1 MTGTVPFAVPA
12 EVLREVRTRWPDT
25 ADAWVNSAPAQLQRF
40 CDRYQAT
47 PTRVMRSRYGLVV
60 KADSPSGPLIFRY
73 SPDPDGEPQARVA
86 AALAALDV
94 SPRLHETTTTPYGTT
109 TVLDCITPGVPI
121 GDQDTAPSPDHLVA
135 MLRPMTGQPAP
146 HGLPSVLDWIEE
158 RLTDDRLTDLA
169 PGRTIAPPDERRAAL
184 ALLHDLAS
192 DHVPAL
198 CHGDASPWNIL
209 AGADHLYLID
219 PRGVTGELA
228 YDVAVIALKA
238 ERFAPA
244 SAGRTGA
251 VLAKD
256 LALPRDRMEA
266 WVRVA
271 HAARV

>member
-12 EVLREVRTRWPDT
+12 EILREVRTRWPDT
-25 ADAWVNSAPAQLQRF
+25 ADAWANSAPAQLQRF

-73 SPDPDGEPQARVA
+73 SPDPDGEPQSRVA

-94 SPRLHETTTTPYGTT
+94 SPRLHETVTTPYGTT

-121 GDQDTAPSPDHLVA
+121 GDQDTAPSLDRVAA
-135 MLRPMTGQPAP
+135 MLRPMSGQPAP
-146 HGLPSVLDWIEE
+146 YGLPSVLDWLAD
-158 RLTDDRLTDLA
+158 RLTDDGLTDLA

-184 ALLHDLAS
+184 ALLRGLAA

-209 AGADHLYLID
+209 TGTDRLYLID

-228 YDVAVIALKA
+228 YDVAVIALKG

-244 SAGRTGA
+244 SAATTGA
-251 VLAKD
+251 ALAKRLG
-256 LALPRDRMEA
+256 LAVGRIQA
-266 WVRVA
+266 WVRIA
-271 HAARV
+271 RAARV